1 VDAQNA
7 QVWTASVMIGIEP
20 KSAQLGGYRASPTR
34 RAVTVCNE
42 RQCLV

>member
-20 KSAQLGGYRASPTR
+20 KSAQLDDMH
-34 RAVTVCNE
+34 RAV
-42 RQCLV
+42 LG